1 MAPEYE
7 VTPGQMIG
15 SGARGVVFHGRY
27 QGARVALKVFAYQ
40 EEARSQRE
48 ALQALSQCPVT
59 PDALHWFSRSLVM
72 PLLAPGT
79 RLKGRHDD
87 LLQGLEVARLLHLS
101 SPSSRPGW
109 SVLAS
114 DCFGERLQEA
124 KVRNAR
130 HALFSS
136 DWVSGVGRIF
146 DSVSGQAGSL
156 IHGDLGVDNLI
167 LDHRPMAIDPRGFLW
182 GDPHLYVAKWVMVS
196 APDVDQGLQ
205 VCSSLGYDTDRV
217 KGWIAVQAYDD
228 STAFCTVGY
237 NQHLIPGYHGLVER
251 LVTEL
256 G

>member
-27 QGARVALKVFAYQ
+27 QGARVALKVFAYP
-40 EEARSQRE
+40 EEALAQRE

-72 PLLAPGT
+72 PLLSPGT

-87 LLQGLEVARLLHLS
+87 LMQGLEVARLLHLS
-101 SPSSRPGW
+101 SPSGRPGG
-109 SVLAS
+109 SALAS

-124 KVRNAR
+124 KVRNDR

-136 DWVSGVGRIF
+136 DWVSGVQRIF
-146 DSVSGQAGSL
+146 DSVSGQADSL

-182 GDPHLYVAKWVMVS
+182 GDPHLDVATWVMVS
-196 APDVDQGLQ
+196 ASDVDQGIQ
-205 VCSSLGYDTDRV
+205 VCASLGYDTDRV
-217 KGWIAVQAYDD
+217 KGWIAVQAYDHATTYL
-228 STAFCTVGY
+228 STGRD
-237 NQHLIPGYHGLVER
+237 QHLIPGYRSLVER